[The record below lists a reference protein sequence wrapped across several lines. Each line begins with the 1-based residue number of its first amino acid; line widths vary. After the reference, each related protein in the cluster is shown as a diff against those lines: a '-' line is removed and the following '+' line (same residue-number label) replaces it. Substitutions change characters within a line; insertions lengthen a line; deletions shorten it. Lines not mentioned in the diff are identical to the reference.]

1 MFVAFFVVL
10 FLFLLPILFSLQ
22 AVGSLFVYPKQ
33 LRAVLGNRTLRR
45 NHALEH
51 ATIVVMMERGVAA
64 PRVAFV
70 PFPYNLPMGEPGD
83 QEGHSRVALAALGL
97 LEDLEEPAEVEI

>member
-1 MFVAFFVVL
+1 M
-10 FLFLLPILFSLQ
+10 
-22 AVGSLFVYPKQ
+22 
-33 LRAVLGNRTLRR
+33 TL
-45 NHALEH
+45 A
-51 ATIVVMMERGVAA
+51 MERGVAA